1 MIIMNKKAAF
11 YTLGCRVNQYETE
24 AMIDLFTDSG
34 FEIVDYS
41 KSADV
46 YIINSCTV
54 TNEAARKTRQ
64 IARRAKRANPNSL
77 VGIVGCY
84 TQAFPDEVES
94 IDEIDFIMGSSGK
107 LQIVNKVSE
116 LLAGDEFDAEI
127 KDYKELNDYEGL
139 EVKRLTNTT
148 RANVKIEDGCNQFCT
163 YCIIPY
169 ARGPVRSRSEKSV
182 IEEVKNLCSQGVKEI
197 ILTGT
202 HLGAYG
208 SDKKNKDALAELI
221 EKILDISDIKRIRL
235 SSIEET
241 EISDKLIALIAEEKR
256 VCSHLH
262 LPLQSGSDKIL
273 KAMNR
278 PYLREDF
285 IETVEKIRKLVP
297 DIAITTDIIVGF
309 PGENNESFSKTVEI
323 VKEVEFS
330 KIHVFPFSIREG
342 TKAAEMKNKLPGD
355 IISAYSKKLRDV
367 NEELMLKYQRKFIN
381 KVKEVL
387 VEEERDHRTGML
399 TGFTDN
405 YLKVLFAGP
414 DAAQNSLLKVRL
426 TDSADPH
433 HVKGELVD

>member
-1 MIIMNKKAAF
+1 MNKKAAF

-426 TDSADPH
+426 TD
-433 HVKGELVD
+433 

>member
-1 MIIMNKKAAF
+1 MNKKAAF

-24 AMIDLFTDSG
+24 AMIDLFIDSG

-41 KSADV
+41 KSASV

-64 IARRAKRANPNSL
+64 IARRAKRANPDSL

-84 TQAFPDEVES
+84 TQAFPDEVKS

-107 LQIVNKVSE
+107 SQIVNKVSE
-116 LLAGDEFDAEI
+116 LLAGAEVEAEI
-127 KDYKELNDYEGL
+127 MDYKELNNYEDL

-148 RANVKIEDGCNQFCT
+148 RANVKIEDGCNQFCS

-182 IEEVKNLCSQGVKEI
+182 VDEVQNLCSQGVKEI

-208 SDKKNKDALAELI
+208 FDRKNKDALADLI
-221 EKILDISDIKRIRL
+221 EKLLDISDIKRIRL
-235 SSIEET
+235 SSIEGT
-241 EISDKLIALIAEEKR
+241 EISDKLIALIAEEER
-256 VCSHLH
+256 VCPHLH
-262 LPLQSGSDKIL
+262 LPLQSGSNRIL

-297 DIAITTDIIVGF
+297 DIAVTTDIIVGF
-309 PGENNESFSKTVEI
+309 PGEDDESFFETVEA

-330 KIHVFPFSIREG
+330 KIHVFPFSVREG
-342 TKAAEMKNKLPGD
+342 TKAAEMKNKLQGD
-355 IISAYSKKLRDV
+355 IISGYSKKLRDI
-367 NEELMLKYQRKFIN
+367 NEDLMLKYQKKFIN
-381 KVKEVL
+381 KVREVM

-399 TGFTDN
+399 TGFTGN

-414 DAAQNSLLKVRL
+414 DAVQNSLLKVRL
-426 TDSADPH
+426 VDSVDPH
-433 HVKGELVD
+433 HVKGELMN